1 MPSEAQWRHCLQ
13 TLAVSACM
21 RRSGYG
27 AVGRQSC
34 RGHPREVTTGGLSGN
49 AMGRQPWAQ
58 GKTSCRD
65 GQGRRG
71 RCQQRRQRVDT
82 VSRSEGTGCRGGRM
96 GCNGWSGRGSERV
109 TRAGGKSILGGQGKE
124 FRGQQRRLL
133 CQSRGTGSTR
143 PGSGG
148 VSGRSV
154 AQRNEP
160 EAQLSIRLS
169 DEPVEGGVHGCDGQ
183 G

>member
-1 MPSEAQWRHCLQ
+1 MAMPWAGSPGL
-13 TLAVSACM
+13 
-21 RRSGYG
+21 
-27 AVGRQSC
+27 
-34 RGHPREVTTGGLSGN
+34 RERPVV
-49 AMGRQPWAQ
+49 AMGKAGGEDANKGDDESIRRAGARAQ
-58 GKTSCRD
+58 AAEAGAWGATV
-65 GQGRRG
+65 GAGEAV
-71 RCQQRRQRVDT
+71 RC
-82 VSRSEGTGCRGGRM
+82 
-96 GCNGWSGRGSERV
+96 V
-109 TRAGGKSILGGQGKE
+109 TRAGGRSILGGQGKE

-143 PGSGG
+143 PGSDG

-169 DEPVEGGVHGCDGQ
+169 DEPVKGGVHGCDGQ